1 MLTQQQA
8 DRLISAMKIAAKEE
22 MFIWLNSQRQ
32 DELIVAVED
41 GKLQFVLSMKRSPY
55 EIRLH
60 LRTRDRNIG
69 LIRLD
74 DAAYHPNPDG
84 TEIRNQPHLHLYREG
99 YELAFAEPVDWYDA
113 TNPIQTF
120 ERFLDAIKTN
130 FPSGYQ
136 LELI

>member
-1 MLTQQQA
+1 MLTQEQA
-8 DRLISAMKIAAKEE
+8 HRLISAMKNAAKQE
-22 MFIWLNSQRQ
+22 MFVWQNSQRQ

-84 TEIRNQPHLHLYREG
+84 TEIHNQPHLHVYREG

-120 ERFLDAIKTN
+120 ERFLDVIHTK
-130 FPSGYQ
+130 FPAGYQ